1 MGQSNNPPDSCC
13 RANALF
19 NAVKKQFGIDVYLL
33 PLLLPSPPPPPVPV
47 PPPMPRLPR
56 SNVVDSPLMTRNS
69 KDASIN
75 GSVNKSDPPPLN
87 SLCLVQN
94 DIQQTSKFVREF
106 VVGCLIPWI
115 EKNVLQWSES
125 VSHML

>member
-1 MGQSNNPPDSCC
+1 MGRVNDRPDSCC

-19 NAVKKQFGIDVYLL
+19 NAVKKQFGINVYLL

-47 PPPMPRLPR
+47 PPSMPRLPR
-56 SNVVDSPLMTRNS
+56 SNVVDSPPATRNS
-69 KDASIN
+69 KDANIN
-75 GSVNKSDPPPLN
+75 GNVNKSDPPLN

-115 EKNVLQWSES
+115 EKNVLEWSES
-125 VSHML
+125 VSRML

>member
-1 MGQSNNPPDSCC
+1 
-13 RANALF
+13 
-19 NAVKKQFGIDVYLL
+19 
-33 PLLLPSPPPPPVPV
+33 
-47 PPPMPRLPR
+47 MPRLPR
-56 SNVVDSPLMTRNS
+56 SNVVDSPLMTRNL

-87 SLCLVQN
+87 SLCLVQD

-115 EKNVLQWSES
+115 EKNALEWSES